1 MGGLKTLKPSKITP
15 GFNLLWES
23 SRIMLPEHIDMLQRM
38 KREKQKKKKPEFDE
52 QYLEELSMK
61 IYQAKQEGDTV
72 VVTVFDEYED
82 VKITGIITSL
92 DTQLKRIKI
101 VNEMDNE
108 PNWIPFYD
116 ILEVEKI

>member
-1 MGGLKTLKPSKITP
+1 
-15 GFNLLWES
+15 
-23 SRIMLPEHIDMLQRM
+23 MLPEHIDMLQRM